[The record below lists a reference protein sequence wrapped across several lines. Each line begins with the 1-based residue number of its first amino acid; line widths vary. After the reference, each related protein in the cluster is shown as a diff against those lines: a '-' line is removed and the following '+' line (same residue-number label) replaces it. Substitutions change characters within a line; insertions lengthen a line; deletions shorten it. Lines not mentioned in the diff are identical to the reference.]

1 MKKKLLLLS
10 LSSLMSIPLFACSN
24 TTQVKDGWDI
34 KEADYQN
41 ALKFESQVSRSN
53 GKMELTVEDEFGSF
67 RGKVNSEDV
76 ILFNINK
83 LKEIKGKKYYTYSDI
98 KSAEVPKESFS
109 SEEDGTGFTVTFNGD
124 TSTRY
129 GIIANKN
136 TNLDNQYVLSG
147 MKEIYSKKLR
157 LHQEEGEWEKA
168 YIETKAD
175 KGVDP
180 TVPIQIEAYVVKFM
194 IGIATSQPLAIAD
207 GVYGLLGMIGGAFK
221 PAEPSIA
228 DVLEKLAEIDGKL
241 DDLSAEIQKNQRELI
256 NQAIYQEAQIDKA
269 LIAIYQQDYT
279 DYVTN
284 YLDPIDSIERD
295 YTQYIDYKLK
305 QLVKN
310 EPQTINLR
318 YKRNEENKYVQLAG
332 SESNYHDFGVLSID
346 VKPDSYSNAQ
356 GFLALHND
364 TICEG
369 FMDEFNKDI
378 DAIVEKYWG
387 KSLPTDQFTK
397 EDYRRAIY
405 NAIIDNFLEEE
416 FSPEYNTDGYKKAQ
430 NMVDKAILVMRRISG
445 VSTGESIIGSIIKR
459 MQVMYNFGYESK
471 AKVTALLANMK
482 YTIEKYLAMT
492 SLAAR
497 YAKINQA
504 DIATEYDR
512 AIETIQ
518 AYSKANDEIPDNYC
532 YITNTVIDS
541 GFIWSRY
548 NAEFRN
554 LGEHPDFRKEF
565 VTEKINDFNRFTGHM
580 DRTRIDLNKT
590 AIVKP
595 NDQRKIFKRFT
606 LLVQAGIEQEV
617 DYLKYLVNNKGMDKH
632 SYDIQQTMINDRWMT
647 DDTSRILSEYEGIK
661 TLTEKDTFNFTCIE
675 NGNSEGGEWFTI
687 GKQYKY
693 KSSHDQDCWS
703 GEKATALFID
713 AHNGTDRESHLI
725 SAYAKFSD
733 ESFWYTDNEHWA
745 FSSNPGGSYFYL
757 MYTATAK

>member
-10 LSSLMSIPLFACSN
+10 LSSLMAIPLFSCSN
-24 TTQVKDGWDI
+24 QQAEDGWGI
-34 KEADYQN
+34 KESDYQN
-41 ALKFESQVSRSN
+41 VIKIDSQISKSD
-53 GKMELTVEDEFGSF
+53 GKMVFTVEDEFGSF
-67 RGKVNSEDV
+67 NGKVNSDDV

-83 LKEIKGKKYYTYSDI
+83 LKEIKGKQYYSYSDI
-98 KSAEVPKESFS
+98 KSVEVPKIEFS
-109 SEEDGTGFTVTFNGD
+109 SKEDGTGFTIKFDGD
-124 TSTRY
+124 NSTRY

-136 TNLDNQYVLSG
+136 TNLDNQFVFSG
-147 MKEIYSKKLR
+147 MDEPYSFKSR
-157 LHQEEGEWEKA
+157 LHQEEGVWEKA

-256 NQAIYQEAQIDKA
+256 NEAIYQEAQIDKA
-269 LIAIYQQDYT
+269 LIALYQQDYT

-284 YLDPIDSIERD
+284 YLDPIDVVERD
-295 YTQYIDYKLK
+295 YSQYLDYKLK

-310 EPQTINLR
+310 EPQVINLR

-332 SESNYHDFGVLSID
+332 SEANYHDFGILSID
-346 VKPDSYSNAQ
+346 VKADSYSNAQ

-378 DAIVEKYWG
+378 DEIVEKYWG
-387 KSLPTDQFTK
+387 KSLPTDQFSK

-405 NAIIDNFLEEE
+405 NAIIDNFLREE
-416 FSPEYNTDGYKKAQ
+416 FSPEYNSDGYKKAQ
-430 NMVDKAILVMRRISG
+430 NMIDKAILLMRRVSG
-445 VSTGESIIGSIIKR
+445 VSTGESIIGSVIKR

-518 AYSKANDEIPDNYC
+518 AYSKANDELPDNYC

-548 NAEFRN
+548 NAEFKN
-554 LGEHPDFRKEF
+554 HGEHPDFRKEF
-565 VTEKINDFNRFTGHM
+565 VTEKIDYFNRYNGKM
-580 DRTRIDLNKT
+580 ERTRIDLNKM
-590 AIVKP
+590 AIIKP

-606 LLVQAGIEQEV
+606 LLVQAGIESEI
-617 DYLKYLVNNKGMDKH
+617 DYLKYLVKNKGIDKH
-632 SYDIQQTMINDRWMT
+632 SYDIQQNMISSNWMT

-675 NGNSEGGEWFTI
+675 NGNCEGGEWFVI
-687 GKQYKY
+687 GKQYKF
-693 KSSHDQDCWS
+693 KGIKDPDCWS

-713 AHNGTDRESHLI
+713 AHNGTDRESHII

-757 MYTATAK
+757 MYSSPTK